1 MPVITKDLASVLI
14 DTGGS
19 TRVPR
24 PVAAR
29 FRTGDR
35 VLVRTL
41 NPEHHTRLP
50 RYARGKRG
58 TVERDHGV
66 FVFPDTS
73 AHRQGEKPQHVYS
86 VRFTAQE
93 LWGPSASQRDTLRLD
108 LWDDYLDPA
117 P

>member
-1 MPVITKDLASVLI
+1 MPVITKDLVPVLVS
-14 DTGGS
+14 TGGS
-19 TRVPR
+19 TRVAK
-24 PVAAR
+24 PVAPR
-29 FRTGDR
+29 FRAGDR
-35 VLVRTL
+35 VLVLTL

-66 FVFPDTS
+66 FVFPDTA
-73 AHRQGEKPQHVYS
+73 AHHQGEKPQHVYS
-86 VRFTAQE
+86 VRFTARE
-93 LWGPSASQRDTLRLD
+93 LWGPSAPQRDTLRLD